1 VLKDEKDSLRQFL
14 SRALAASHMVIS
26 SGGVSMG
33 RYDYVRDVFM
43 ELGVQEHFWK
53 VAQKPGK
60 PLFFGTGQDTL
71 IFGLP
76 GNPVS
81 SYIGFMEW
89 VWPTLENMMGKKSS
103 KILSGTLTE
112 SFPRE
117 SVKKRFLFGNAWIEN
132 GELVCRSASKVGSH
146 MLTSALGANC
156 ILSSEPGDEILNAG
170 DKILVNVLPWKT
182 IF

>member
-1 VLKDEKDSLRQFL
+1 
-14 SRALAASHMVIS
+14 
-26 SGGVSMG
+26 
-33 RYDYVRDVFM
+33 
-43 ELGVQEHFWK
+43 
-53 VAQKPGK
+53 
-60 PLFFGTGQDTL
+60 
-71 IFGLP
+71 
-76 GNPVS
+76 
-81 SYIGFMEW
+81 MEW

-156 ILSSEPGDEILNAG
+156 ILSAEPGDEILNAG